1 MEADEEA
8 VEVAEVREGRRGRDG
23 GEQQRGQRRR
33 REERERQVRRR
44 ARLWSGRVAVA
55 PGEVDHAGGG
65 VMGAAVSLRRRGA
78 TPWRRTSVALA
89 VAGAA
94 GWFRNCPWSREPRMG
109 KSSSGLCARRGHRS
123 FRAGGGRCRP
133 IVWGPRRSR

>member
-1 MEADEEA
+1 
-8 VEVAEVREGRRGRDG
+8 
-23 GEQQRGQRRR
+23 
-33 REERERQVRRR
+33 
-44 ARLWSGRVAVA
+44 LWSGRVAVA